1 MGQRGM
7 GETPS
12 APCPVLY
19 PMKSQ
24 TSVPTTKVARAS
36 QFVKAGVKVGGN
48 YIKHYSKKLI
58 NPSLSKE
65 ELHKDNAADIY
76 EALSELK
83 GSALK
88 MAQMLS
94 MDRGLLPVAYSDKF
108 AMAQYSAPPLSG
120 PLVVKTFK
128 TYFGKTPAQ
137 LFDSFNMEAMNAAS
151 IGQVHQAWKD
161 GKKLAVKVQYP
172 GVADAVS
179 SDLKIAKPLAVRLLS
194 LNERDIDRYMG
205 EVESKLLEETDYE
218 LELKRSIEISEAC
231 AHLPDM
237 IFPKYYPE
245 YSSKRILTMDWLDG
259 LHLKDFLST
268 NPSQA
273 VRNQIGQALW
283 DFYDFQ
289 IHSLRQVHAD
299 PHPGN
304 FLMRANGTLG
314 VIDFG
319 CVKVIPDFYYD
330 NYFRLV
336 NPDTLE
342 DSQLT
347 DEIFNNLEFLT
358 PEDSPKD
365 RQFFSDLF
373 KEMTLMLAEPFAVD
387 TFDFGDDT
395 YFNKVYAFAEGLANV
410 PELKSSKVARGS
422 QDGLY
427 VNRTYYGLYAMLNEL
442 KARVV
447 TTKPEW
453 LRSKKLLAQ
462 AG

>member
-1 MGQRGM
+1 
-7 GETPS
+7 
-12 APCPVLY
+12 
-19 PMKSQ
+19 MKSQ

-48 YIKHYSKKLI
+48 YIKHYSKKLLD
-58 NPSLSKE
+58 PALSKD

-76 EALSELK
+76 DALSELK

-108 AMAQYSAPPLSG
+108 TMAQYSAPPLSG

-128 TYFGKTPAQ
+128 TYFGKSPAQ
-137 LFDSFNMEAMNAAS
+137 LFDKFDIEAVNAAS

-179 SDLKIAKPLAVRLLS
+179 SDLKIAKPLAVRLLN

-205 EVESKLLEETDYE
+205 EVESKLLEETDYD

-231 AHLPDM
+231 AHIPDL

-245 YSSKRILTMDWLDG
+245 FSSKRILTMDWLDG
-259 LHLKDFLST
+259 LHLKEFLKT
-268 NPSQA
+268 NPSQD
-273 VRNQIGQALW
+273 VRNCIGQALW

-289 IHSLRQVHAD
+289 IHTLRQVHAD

-304 FLMRANGTLG
+304 FLMRPDGTMG

-342 DSQLT
+342 DPELT
-347 DEIFNNLEFLT
+347 EEIFNNLEFLT
-358 PEDSPKD
+358 PDDSPKE
-365 RQFFSDLF
+365 RVFFSDLF

-387 TFDFGDDT
+387 EFDFGNDG
-395 YFNKVYAFAEGLANV
+395 YFNKVYAFAEGLTNV
-410 PELKSSKVARGS
+410 QELKNSKVARGS

-442 KARVV
+442 KAKVV

-453 LRSKKLLAQ
+453 LRSKKELA
-462 AG
+462 

>member
-1 MGQRGM
+1 
-7 GETPS
+7 
-12 APCPVLY
+12 
-19 PMKSQ
+19 MKTQS
-24 TSVPTTKVARAS
+24 SVPTTKVARAS
-36 QFVKAGVKVGGN
+36 QFMKAGVKVGGN
-48 YIKHYSKKLI
+48 YIKHYSKKLLDP
-58 NPSLSKE
+58 NRSKE

-76 EALSELK
+76 DALSELK

-108 AMAQYSAPPLSG
+108 TMAQYSAPPLSG

-128 TYFGKTPAQ
+128 TYFGKSPSQ
-137 LFDSFNMEAMNAAS
+137 LFDKFEIEAVNAAS
-151 IGQVHQAWKD
+151 IGQVHVAWKD

-172 GVADAVS
+172 GVADAVT
-179 SDLKIAKPLAVRLLS
+179 SDLRIAKPLAVTLLN

-205 EVESKLLEETDYE
+205 EVEAKLLEETDYD

-231 AHLPDM
+231 AHIPDLV
-237 IFPKYYPE
+237 FPKYYPE
-245 YSSKRILTMDWLDG
+245 LSSKRILTMDWLDG
-259 LHLKDFLST
+259 MHLKEFLKT

-273 VRNQIGQALW
+273 VRNRIGQALW

-289 IHSLRQVHAD
+289 IHTLRQVHAD

-304 FLMRANGTLG
+304 FLMRADGTMG

-319 CVKVIPDFYYD
+319 CVKVIPEFYYD

-336 NPDTLE
+336 NPDTV
-342 DSQLT
+342 DDDALT
-347 DEIFNNLEFLT
+347 EQIFENLEFLT
-358 PEDSPKD
+358 PADSPKD
-365 RQFFSDLF
+365 RAFFSGLF
-373 KEMTLMLAEPFAVD
+373 KQMIRMLGEPFAVEE
-387 TFDFGDDT
+387 FDFGDDR
-395 YFNKVYAFAEGLANV
+395 YFNEVYAFAEGLTKV
-410 PELKSSKVARGS
+410 EELKSSKVARGS

-442 KARVV
+442 KATVV

-453 LRSKKLLAQ
+453 LRSKKGIVVA
-462 AG
+462 

>member
-1 MGQRGM
+1 
-7 GETPS
+7 
-12 APCPVLY
+12 
-19 PMKSQ
+19 MKTQ
-24 TSVPTTKVARAS
+24 NSVPTTKVARAS

-58 NPSLSKE
+58 DPSLSKE

-76 EALSELK
+76 DALSELK

-94 MDRGLLPVAYSDKF
+94 MDRGLLPVAYTDKF
-108 AMAQYSAPPLSG
+108 TMAQYSAPPLSG

-128 TYFGKTPAQ
+128 TYFGKSPSE
-137 LFDSFNMEAMNAAS
+137 LFDKFDINSVNAAS
-151 IGQVHQAWKD
+151 IGQVHQAWKN

-179 SDLKIAKPLAVRLLS
+179 SDLKIAKPLAVRLLN

-205 EVESKLLEETDYE
+205 EVETKLLEETDYE
-218 LELKRSIEISEAC
+218 LELKHSIEISEAC
-231 AHLPDM
+231 AHIPGLV
-237 IFPKYYPE
+237 FPAYYPE
-245 YSSKRILTMDWLDG
+245 LSSKRILTMDWLDG
-259 LHLKDFLST
+259 LHLKDFLKT
-268 NPSQA
+268 NPSQD
-273 VRNQIGQALW
+273 VRDRIGQALW

-289 IHSLRQVHAD
+289 IHTLRQVHAD

-304 FLMRANGTLG
+304 FLMRNDGTMG

-319 CVKVIPDFYYD
+319 CVKVIPEFYYN
-330 NYFRLV
+330 NYFRLI

-342 DSQLT
+342 DPVLT
-347 DEIFNNLEFLT
+347 EEVFTNLEFLT
-358 PEDSPKD
+358 PADSLKD
-365 RQFFSDLF
+365 RQFFTDLF

-387 TFDFGDDT
+387 TFDFGDDA
-395 YFNKVYAFAEGLANV
+395 YFSKVYAFAEGLGKVN
-410 PELKSSKVARGS
+410 EIKNSKVARGS

-442 KARVV
+442 KARVT
-447 TTKPEW
+447 TTKPDW
-453 LRSKKLLAQ
+453 LRSKKVVA
-462 AG
+462 

>member
-1 MGQRGM
+1 
-7 GETPS
+7 
-12 APCPVLY
+12 
-19 PMKSQ
+19 MKTQ

-58 NPSLSKE
+58 DPSLSRE
-65 ELHKDNAADIY
+65 ELHKDNATDIY
-76 EALSELK
+76 AALSELK

-120 PLVVKTFK
+120 PLVVKTFR
-128 TYFGKTPAQ
+128 TYFGKSPTQ
-137 LFDSFNMEAMNAAS
+137 LFDQFDSDAVNAAS
-151 IGQVHQAWKD
+151 IGQVHLAWKD

-179 SDLKIAKPLAVRLLS
+179 SDLKIAKPLAVRLLN

-218 LELKRSIEISEAC
+218 LELKRSIEISKAC
-231 AHLPDM
+231 AHIPGLV
-237 IFPKYYPE
+237 FPTYYPE
-245 YSSKRILTMDWLDG
+245 LSSKRILTMDWLEG
-259 LHLKDFLST
+259 QHLKEFMKT

-273 VRNQIGQALW
+273 IRNQIGQALW
-283 DFYDFQ
+283 DFYDYQ
-289 IHSLRQVHAD
+289 IHTLRQVHAD

-304 FLMRANGTLG
+304 FLMQPDGSLG

-336 NPDTLE
+336 NPDTIH
-342 DSQLT
+342 DDALT
-347 DEIFNNLEFLT
+347 EQIFENLEFLT
-358 PEDSPKD
+358 PADSPKD
-365 RQFFSDLF
+365 RAFFSGLF
-373 KEMTLMLAEPFAVD
+373 KQMIQMLGEPFAVD
-387 TFDFGDDT
+387 EFDFGDDT
-395 YFNKVYAFAEGLANV
+395 YFNKVYAFAEGLGNV
-410 PELKSSKVARGS
+410 EELKSSKVARGS

-453 LRSKKLLAQ
+453 LRSKKELIA
-462 AG
+462 

>member
-1 MGQRGM
+1 
-7 GETPS
+7 
-12 APCPVLY
+12 
-19 PMKSQ
+19 MKTQ
-24 TSVPTTKVARAS
+24 NSVPTTKVARAS
-36 QFVKAGVKVGGN
+36 QFMKAGVKVGGN
-48 YIKHYSKKLI
+48 YIKHYSKKLLD
-58 NPSLSKE
+58 PSRSKD

-76 EALSELK
+76 DALSELK

-108 AMAQYSAPPLSG
+108 TMAQYSAPPLSG

-128 TYFGKTPAQ
+128 TYFGKSPSQ
-137 LFDSFNMEAMNAAS
+137 LFDKFEIEAVNAAS

-172 GVADAVS
+172 GVADAVT
-179 SDLKIAKPLAVRLLS
+179 SDLRIAKPLAVTLLN

-205 EVESKLLEETDYE
+205 EVEAKLLEETDYD

-231 AHLPDM
+231 SHIKDLV
-237 IFPKYYPE
+237 FPRYYPE
-245 YSSKRILTMDWLDG
+245 LSSKRILTMDWLDG
-259 LHLKDFLST
+259 MHLKEFLKT
-268 NPSQA
+268 NPSQE

-283 DFYDFQ
+283 DFYDYQ
-289 IHSLRQVHAD
+289 IHTLRQVHAD

-304 FLMRANGTLG
+304 FLMRADGTMG

-319 CVKVIPDFYYD
+319 CVKVIPEFYYD

-336 NPDTLE
+336 NPDTIE
-342 DSQLT
+342 DDALT
-347 DEIFNNLEFLT
+347 EQIFENLEFLT
-358 PEDSPKD
+358 SADSPKD
-365 RQFFSDLF
+365 RAFFSGLF
-373 KEMTLMLAEPFAVD
+373 KQMIRMLGEPFAVD
-387 TFDFGDDT
+387 EFNFGDDR
-395 YFNKVYAFAEGLANV
+395 YFNEVYAFAEGLTKV
-410 PELKSSKVARGS
+410 DELKSSKVARGS

-442 KARVV
+442 KATVV

-453 LRSKKLLAQ
+453 LRSKKVLA
-462 AG
+462 

>member
-1 MGQRGM
+1 
-7 GETPS
+7 
-12 APCPVLY
+12 
-19 PMKSQ
+19 MKTQ
-24 TSVPTTKVARAS
+24 NSVPTTKVARAS

-58 NPSLSKE
+58 DPDLSKD

-108 AMAQYSAPPLSG
+108 TMAQYSAPPLSG

-128 TYFGKTPAQ
+128 TYFGKTPTQ
-137 LFDSFNMEAMNAAS
+137 LFDKFNIDAVNAAS
-151 IGQVHQAWKD
+151 IGQVHLAWKD

-179 SDLKIAKPLAVRLLS
+179 SDLKIAKPLAVRLLN

-218 LELKRSIEISEAC
+218 LELRRSIEISEAC
-231 AHLPDM
+231 AHIPGLV
-237 IFPKYYPE
+237 FPKYYPE
-245 YSSKRILTMDWLDG
+245 FSSRRILTMDWVDG
-259 LHLKDFLST
+259 LHLKDFLKT
-268 NPSQA
+268 KPSQA
-273 VRNQIGQALW
+273 IRNEIGQALW

-289 IHSLRQVHAD
+289 IHTLRQVHAD

-304 FLMRANGTLG
+304 FLMRPDGTMG

-319 CVKVIPDFYYD
+319 CVKVIPEFYYD

-336 NPDTLE
+336 NPDTIE
-342 DSQLT
+342 NNSLT
-347 DEIFNNLEFLT
+347 ETIFENLEFLT
-358 PEDSPKD
+358 PQDSPKD
-365 RQFFSDLF
+365 RAFFSDLF
-373 KEMTLMLAEPFAVD
+373 KQMIRMLGEPFAVD
-387 TFDFGDDT
+387 EFDFGDDT
-395 YFNKVYAFAEGLANV
+395 YFNKVYAFAEDLSKV
-410 PELKSSKVARGS
+410 EELKKSKVARGS

-442 KARVV
+442 KANVV

-453 LRSKKLLAQ
+453 LKSKKIAV
-462 AG
+462 